1 MLLPSGRGTEKGAFP
16 SCILEVFY
24 LKKRGMDCEF
34 GRIEGDDDPI
44 VWGHGTDCFSMI
56 VYQQERV
63 LMVMRKKPRASEAI
77 TLKNFSDPTC
87 FILQL
92 CENPLVA

>member
-1 MLLPSGRGTEKGAFP
+1 MLLPSGRETEKGAFP

-24 LKKRGMDCEF
+24 LKKRGMDCGF

-44 VWGHGTDCFSMI
+44 VWGHGTDCFSVI

-63 LMVMRKKPRASEAI
+63 LMVMRQKPRASEAR

-87 FILQL
+87 FIVQL
-92 CENPLVA
+92 CKKPLVA